1 MIKTF
6 QESDRE
12 LVSNP
17 ELISTCLTQKEA
29 ISLYNSLG
37 TSYPWCLVNN
47 WRKYDNFI
55 LSWVTF
61 KDKDFCNDCLCLN
74 YSLDRMFPQTCLKHY
89 KFGYGY
95 YSILWDESL
104 YKGKP
109 KDGEVLLNSI
119 ELSSIELYNKSTEER
134 TKKRKD
140 AWDAYDVF
148 VLEWCIE
155 YPQQDFCY
163 ECSCL
168 NNNPQVD
175 QLVVI
180 CMKIKHCFGLEI
192 VTLMLFQ
199 IYRHGIESAIRR
211 LNVMMSL
218 IN

>member
-1 MIKTF
+1 MFKTF
-6 QESDRE
+6 QESGRE
-12 LVSNP
+12 LVSAP
-17 ELISTCLTQKEA
+17 ELISTCLTQKEV
-29 ISLYNSLG
+29 ISMYNSLG
-37 TSYPWCLVNN
+37 TSNPWCLVNN

-61 KDKDFCNDCLCLN
+61 KDKDFCNDCLYLN

-89 KFGYGY
+89 KFGYGC

-104 YKGKP
+104 YKGIP
-109 KDGEVLLNSI
+109 KDGGVTME
-119 ELSSIELYNKSTEER
+119 SSIELYNKFTEER

-155 YPQQDFCY
+155 YPR
-163 ECSCL
+163 
-168 NNNPQVD
+168 VD

-211 LNVMMSL
+211 LKRSAKREKSTRKRFVW
-218 IN
+218 